1 MAGLIVLLLGAG
13 FSGIA
18 QSTGSPGEIDACVNT
33 GSGALRIVKDTANC
47 DLAVESPLSWNIQGI
62 QGIPGPSGEEGPTG
76 APSSAAVGRSRLS
89 AAVAAH
95 LTRRL
100 ATIQSKLNRP
110 LLGGDLSSESQ
121 RKLQMSMERI
131 SKADETI
138 SNLLKKE
145 NETEQELLENL
156 K

>member
-1 MAGLIVLLLGAG
+1 MAGLIVFLLGAA

-33 GSGALRIVKDTANC
+33 SSGALRIVKATANC
-47 DLAVESPLSWNIQGI
+47 DPAVESPLSWNIQGI
-62 QGIPGPSGEEGPTG
+62 QGFPGPTGEEGPTG
-76 APSSAAVGRSRLS
+76 APSSAAVGRSGLS
-89 AAVAAH
+89 AGVTAH
-95 LTRRL
+95 LTRVL
-100 ATIQSKLNRP
+100 GTIRSRLNRP
-110 LLGGDLSSESQ
+110 LLGGDLSSENQ
-121 RKLQMSMERI
+121 RKLQMSMDRI
-131 SKADETI
+131 GKADETI